1 MNIERGIVP
10 MATKTQKATP
20 ASPAKKNLFPIEA
33 AEKLAKRMEPSM
45 QVSNHI
51 FLSEKKG
58 NCSAGKMPSLHVYH
72 DAQQFFD
79 PSTNS
84 IHIGSHGPVE
94 YFGVEDELTY
104 ESGLKFL
111 MGHENEHVFS
121 TATVPYQKGIFRGV
135 QVIIEQIARI
145 EGINKRF
152 RNEKDYDVFVRTDLR
167 AKNIYINFNT
177 LAQLVGHIMNSV
189 EDGRIERLR
198 SLRYP
203 GFALQRR
210 YFRGIE
216 WNQDIEYVPYD
227 KMTDEAH
234 LETLITAIHSLATKN
249 LFPKGFIMQYAGTPI
264 MDEMLEIMPFVA
276 QAVLAGKTR
285 RMADNVVKII
295 EKLAPLIYTIYKKNA
310 AAEEALAEMLKQLL
324 SQLISSLDPD
334 KMHQLS
340 EREEGEASEEECP
353 VFEGMSDLVI
363 TLDDETFDKLQEQ
376 AKQDGKKGPGVMVRR
391 EHPKDEENKD
401 DKDGKGNGN
410 GKKSDKKDG
419 KDNSSANSNQKSD
432 EKSDE
437 KGEGSGQEGESSD
450 EKSNASSDANNSNS
464 NSSQSSNSDSAPS
477 LDETHNDTTS
487 SMKPPSEEGSGSRG
501 SGEQGGSIEDVLEA
515 MKEAAEKCREESADA
530 INIINRASV
539 SATKTKTPTI
549 ENTDKPLTESDVKD
563 IMGRIHFEEVTRKYK
578 LDKHLPSVLNARAR
592 AFRKKNE
599 RYFKSLS
606 TPNVTNLSSG
616 GVDPSLIYGLT
627 FGETNVFRKMGQDKK
642 FDGCVYMLL
651 DNSGS
656 TMGAKRMEECKAAAV
671 VEEGFKGLLPLK
683 IVAFDYSGGVIHEVI
698 KGWDESQKMNCCYNF
713 AMHGRNGC
721 GNCDNYDI
729 DIAAKEL
736 LARPERKKLLIV
748 LSDGAPAD
756 SEATR
761 KAIANAR
768 KKGITVFGIYFEQGA
783 IGAQANT
790 FKKMYEKDYV
800 CVPADQI
807 DDTLTKL
814 MIKFSRS

>member
-1 MNIERGIVP
+1 
-10 MATKTQKATP
+10 MATKTKKATP

-58 NCSAGKMPSLHVYH
+58 NCSAGKMPALHVYH

-79 PSTNS
+79 PTANA
-84 IHIGSHGPVE
+84 IHIGSHGPIE

-227 KMTDEAH
+227 KMNDEAH

-249 LFPKGFIMQYAGTPI
+249 LFPKGFVMQYAGTPI
-264 MDEMLEIMPFVA
+264 MDEMLDIMPFVA

-310 AAEEALAEMLKQLL
+310 AAEEAMAELLKQLL
-324 SQLISSLDPD
+324 SQLISSLDPN

-376 AKQDGKKGPGVMVRR
+376 AKQNGKKGPGVMVRR
-391 EHPKDEENKD
+391 EHPKDEEKKGDKDGQGAGDGKEGDKKD
-401 DKDGKGNGN
+401 DKNN
-410 GKKSDKKDG
+410 GKSSSTSDKKGEKNGDAAG
-419 KDNSSANSNQKSD
+419 QKGNASDEKGNTSSDSNSNSDSSSNSSAQSANSNEASL
-432 EKSDE
+432 E
-437 KGEGSGQEGESSD
+437 ESH
-450 EKSNASSDANNSNS
+450 NNT
-464 NSSQSSNSDSAPS
+464 SA
-477 LDETHNDTTS
+477 
-487 SMKPPSEEGSGSRG
+487 SMKPPSEEGAGSRG

-530 INIINRASV
+530 ISIINRASV
-539 SATKTKTPTI
+539 SASKTKVPTV
-549 ENTDKPLTESDVKD
+549 ENTDKPLTHSDVKD
-563 IMGRIHFEEVTRKYK
+563 VMGNTRFEEVTRKYK

-627 FGETNVFRKMGQDKK
+627 FGETNVFRKIGQDKK

-761 KAIANAR
+761 IAIANAR

-800 CVPADQI
+800 CVPADEI

>member
-1 MNIERGIVP
+1 MIQFMKGAVKMP
-10 MATKTQKATP
+10 KKKSAPQAP
-20 ASPAKKNLFPIEA
+20 AKNLFPVA
-33 AEKLAKRMEPSM
+33 DAERLAKRMEPSM
-45 QVSNHI
+45 QVLNHI
-51 FLSEKKG
+51 YLAEKKG
-58 NCSAGKMPSLHVYH
+58 NCSTGRVPSLHVYH
-72 DAQQFFD
+72 DAHQFFD
-79 PSTNS
+79 PDANA
-84 IHIGSHGPVE
+84 IHIGSHGPIE
-94 YFGVEDELTY
+94 YFQVEDELTY

-167 AKNIYINFNT
+167 AKNIYINVRT
-177 LAQLVGHIMNSV
+177 LTQLVGHIMNSV
-189 EDGRIERLR
+189 EDGRIERIR

-216 WNQDIEYVPYD
+216 WNQDVEYIPYD
-227 KMTDEAH
+227 KMTNETH
-234 LETLITAIHSLATKN
+234 LETLIMVIHSLATKN
-249 LFPKGFIMQYAGTPI
+249 LFPKGFVMQYAGTPI
-264 MDEMLEIMPFVA
+264 MDEVLEIMPFVA
-276 QAVLAGKTR
+276 KAVLAGKTR
-285 RMADNVVKII
+285 HMADNVVKIV
-295 EKLAPLIYTIYKKNA
+295 EKLAPLIYDIYKKNA
-310 AAEEALAEMLKQLL
+310 AAEEAMAEMLKQLL
-324 SQLISSLDPD
+324 SQLISALDPD

-340 EREEGEASEEECP
+340 EREEGEASQEECP

-376 AKQDGKKGPGVMVRR
+376 SKQNGNKGPGIMVRR
-391 EHPKDEENKD
+391 EHPKDEEKKG
-401 DKDGKGNGN
+401 DKDGKGSGN
-410 GKKSDKKDG
+410 GEEDDKKDEKNG
-419 KDNSSANSNQKSD
+419 KGSSKSAQKGD
-432 EKSDE
+432 EKGNSIGQKGDSSDE
-437 KGEGSGQEGESSD
+437 KG
-450 EKSNASSDANNSNS
+450 NASSDSNS
-464 NSSQSSNSDSAPS
+464 DSDSTSSQSSQNATSDKPS
-477 LDETHNDTTS
+477 LEESHNNTTS

-515 MKEAAEKCREESADA
+515 MKEAAQKCREEASDDLST
-530 INIINRASV
+530 INRAVV
-539 SATKTKTPTI
+539 SSSKSKTPVV
-549 ENTDKPLTESDVKD
+549 ENLDKPLTHADVKD
-563 IMGRIHFEEVTRKYK
+563 VMGHTRFEEVARKYK
-578 LDKHLPSVLNARAR
+578 LDKHLPSVLNTRAR

-606 TPNVTNLSSG
+606 TPNITNLSSG

-627 FGETNVFRKMGQDKK
+627 YGETNIFRKLGQDKK

-761 KAIANAR
+761 IAIANAR
-768 KKGITVFGIYFEQGA
+768 KKGITVFGIYFEEGA

-800 CVPADQI
+800 CVPANEI
-807 DDTLTKL
+807 DETLTKL

>member
-1 MNIERGIVP
+1 M
-10 MATKTQKATP
+10 
-20 ASPAKKNLFPIEA
+20 AKKAKTAPIPAPTNPNLFPLEK
-33 AEKLAKRMEPSM
+33 AERLAKRMESSM
-45 QVSNHI
+45 QISNNI

-58 NCSAGKMPSLHVYH
+58 NCSSGRLPSLYVYH

-79 PSTNS
+79 PDKNA
-84 IHIGSHGPVE
+84 IHIGSHGPVV
-94 YFGVEDELTY
+94 YFKVEDELTY

-152 RNEKDYDVFVRTDLR
+152 RNEKDYEVFLKTDLK
-167 AKNIYINFNT
+167 AKNIYININT
-177 LAQLVGHIMNSV
+177 LAQIVGHIMNSV
-189 EDGRIERLR
+189 EDGRIERIR
-198 SLRYP
+198 SLRFP
-203 GFALQRR
+203 GFAMQRA
-210 YFRGIE
+210 YFRGLE
-216 WNQDIEYVPYD
+216 WNEDIEYIPYS
-227 KMTDEAH
+227 KMSREDH
-234 LETLITAIHSLATKN
+234 LQTLIMAIHSLATKN
-249 LFPKGFIMQYAGTPI
+249 LFPKGFVMQYAGTPI
-264 MDEMLEIMPFVA
+264 MDEVLEIMPFVA

-285 RMADNVVKII
+285 RMADNVVKIV
-295 EKLAPLIYTIYKKNA
+295 EKLAPLIYEIYKKDA
-310 AAEEALAEMLKQLL
+310 SAEEALAEMLKQLL
-324 SQLISSLDPD
+324 SQLISALDPD

-340 EREEGEASEEECP
+340 EREEGESSEEECP

-363 TLDDETFDKLQEQ
+363 TVDDETFDKLKEKAQQ
-376 AKQDGKKGPGVMVRR
+376 NGQKGPGIMVKRKNPK
-391 EHPKDEENKD
+391 EEESKDENGQGSGSGKGDKKD
-401 DKDGKGNGN
+401 DKDTKSSASNGD
-410 GKKSDKKDG
+410 KKSDDAKNGDSASSQ
-419 KDNSSANSNQKSD
+419 NSSDSN
-432 EKSDE
+432 
-437 KGEGSGQEGESSD
+437 
-450 EKSNASSDANNSNS
+450 
-464 NSSQSSNSDSAPS
+464 SQSSENAGQTSS
-477 LDETHNDTTS
+477 LEESHNNTTS
-487 SMKPPSEEGSGSRG
+487 AMKPPSEEGEGSRG

-515 MKEAAEKCREESADA
+515 MKEAAAKCRDEAAED
-530 INIINRASV
+530 IRTINRSVVASSKNKV
-539 SATKTKTPTI
+539 PVV
-549 ENTDKPLTESDVKD
+549 ENNDKPLTKDDVKD
-563 IMGRIHFEEVTRKYK
+563 IMGRTHFEEVTRKYK
-578 LDKHLPSVLNARAR
+578 LDKHLPSVLHSRAR

-627 FGETNVFRKMGQDKK
+627 FGETNVFRKLGQDKK

-736 LARPERKKLLIV
+736 LSRPERKKLLIV

-761 KAIANAR
+761 IAIANAR
-768 KKGITVFGIYFEQGA
+768 KKGITVFGIYFEQGE
-783 IGAQANT
+783 IGSQANT

-800 CVPADQI
+800 CVPANQI